1 MGIERRQYSR
11 LSSDV
16 IVRVRILIPEQ
27 TFTPFTHEAVIVDLS
42 ERGMKLRT
50 QDIDE
55 ATYKM
60 LLHSTRM
67 VRITFTPPATQKA
80 HTLFGKIVW
89 VDYNNLVHPPLTQYG
104 ISLEKINDIDK
115 EVIQK
120 CLETL
125 SLKNKEREQ

>member
-1 MGIERRQYSR
+1 MGIERRQYLR

-16 IVRVRILIPEQ
+16 IARVRILIPEQ
-27 TFTPFTHEAVIVDLS
+27 TFTPFTHEAAIVDLS
-42 ERGMKLRT
+42 ERGMKLIT

-55 ATYKM
+55 AAYKM
-60 LLHSTRM
+60 LLLSTRM

-89 VDYNNLVHPPLTQYG
+89 VDYNNQVHPPLTQYG
-104 ISLEKINDIDK
+104 VSLEKINDIDK

-125 SLKNKEREQ
+125 SRKNKE

>member
-1 MGIERRQYSR
+1 MGIERRQYLR

-16 IVRVRILIPEQ
+16 IARVRILIPEQ
-27 TFTPFTHEAVIVDLS
+27 TFTPFIHEAAIVDLS

-50 QDIDE
+50 NDIDE
-55 ATYKM
+55 AVYKM

-89 VDYNNLVHPPLTQYG
+89 IDYNNLACPPLTQYG
-104 ISLEKINDIDK
+104 VLLEHTDDK
-115 EVIQK
+115 DREVIQK

-125 SLKNKEREQ
+125 SHKNKE